1 LPEHLSELRS
11 LKEPAVVEP
20 AAAPEE
26 VRAQV
31 QVQVQVLAVVP
42 LVVPVVPLVA
52 PVLLELP
59 VLLAVL
65 VQAPVALRRLAPQ
78 PVNRDRADKAASRQ
92 PACGHVTLD
101 DTSFT
106 CQSLDSLVNHLRDS

>member
-1 LPEHLSELRS
+1 M
-11 LKEPAVVEP
+11 VEP
-20 AAAPEE
+20 AEGPEE
-26 VRAQV
+26 VPVA
-31 QVQVQVLAVVP
+31 VLAVVP

-59 VLLAVL
+59 VLLAGL

>member
-1 LPEHLSELRS
+1 M
-11 LKEPAVVEP
+11 VEP
-20 AAAPEE
+20 AAA
-26 VRAQV
+26 

-106 CQSLDSLVNHLRDS
+106 CQSLARFMSSGC

>member
-26 VRAQV
+26 VRA